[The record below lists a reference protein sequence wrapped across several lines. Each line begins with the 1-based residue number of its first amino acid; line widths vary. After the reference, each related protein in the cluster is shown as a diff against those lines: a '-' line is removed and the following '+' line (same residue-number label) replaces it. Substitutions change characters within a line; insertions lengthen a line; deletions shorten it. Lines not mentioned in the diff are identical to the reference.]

1 MNYAKKL
8 WKELKDYFQK
18 IKRKPAS
25 GNGGGKEVVSK
36 WKFLGAMMFFDPFM
50 KHRQTS
56 CSSLD
61 LQSEAEMSPA
71 ADEDAS
77 DNRSSTVVV
86 TNHNSLLAEVE
97 NDEDIDLE
105 DETDIDL
112 VTERKQ
118 PPQPSALPFTTDKPS
133 SSKTPI
139 FGGLQPPQ
147 RLYVPNMT
155 RTTSTKRKADDDPI
169 AAALQ
174 GTNQLIS
181 SMCQPQPESEDELFG
196 LLAYI

>member
-18 IKRKPAS
+18 LKRKPSS
-25 GNGGGKEVVSK
+25 GSEGGKDIVSK

-50 KHRQTS
+50 KHRKTS
-56 CSSLD
+56 SSSLD

-77 DNRSSTVVV
+77 DNSSSEVVV
-86 TNHNSLLAEVE
+86 ANSLLPVVE
-97 NDEDIDLE
+97 NDEDIDEE

-112 VTERKQ
+112 TINQRNQ

-139 FGGLQPPQ
+139 FGGLQPPPKA
-147 RLYVPNMT
+147 L
-155 RTTSTKRKADDDPI
+155 RTQYDSDYLHQAKS
-169 AAALQ
+169 
-174 GTNQLIS
+174 G
-181 SMCQPQPESEDELFG
+181 
-196 LLAYI
+196 